1 MNPLA
6 QPATILGPN
15 PARQAHRGL
24 VDKVLA
30 DVEAKR
36 QREELKAAQVDEALL
51 PPDIDV
57 KDAFQYEID
66 EITGDLDAYINYKA
80 DLVAQGIDITSPQYK
95 SEFYKTEN
103 AIRGKTIKSKQ
114 HQDLYKKAVETI
126 ATNPEDIDVEA
137 TQARLAEFVAAANQ
151 GVDAAHDVLSKYGSL
166 YVEKPF
172 DIAAYGNDIAGQYE
186 PSIVETDPQRKGS
199 FLMSETVTDVTP
211 ENKLGAGI
219 QFMRKPKAKQQV
231 EYEYSAL
238 SRSVQAEYER
248 KALAAGGEP
257 GSGVMM
263 YATERYL
270 QPHWKTGRQVTAQN
284 LPSGNGSG
292 TKEEVPQSN
301 MLVDMVVGTLG
312 ENPNYVKRD
321 AQGYMVAE
329 GFTGQAI
336 GQYNSV
342 QKEAKG
348 QDANGNI
355 IYEEKASIKP
365 ILIQKVVK
373 NPKDGYWYVQ
383 TNDSVENKKGI
394 TVGSDKF
401 MQRYTPAQFKD
412 LMYKLAT
419 QTGEWTSGKI
429 DAYAE
434 SKGYYNPDKS
444 LNVQQPGS
452 NEVDIYFNGKTEM
465 VPRSSGKKVNGV
477 MVYPTSSGTWVK
489 WNEAS
494 KSWIKSNYQGE
505 GSKTSS
511 TSTKSGAKVYKG
523 LDENGNPIFE

>member
-6 QPATILGPN
+6 QPATILGGN
-15 PARQAHRGL
+15 PARDAHRGL
-24 VDKVLA
+24 IGKVLS

-36 QREELKAAQVDEALL
+36 QREELKKAQVDEALL
-51 PPDIDV
+51 PPDIDA
-57 KDAFQYEID
+57 KDAFQYEIN
-66 EITGDLDAYINYKA
+66 EITGDLDAYSNYKA
-80 DLVAQGIDITSPQYK
+80 DLATAGVDITSPQYR
-95 SEFYKTEN
+95 SDFYKREN
-103 AIRGKTIKSKQ
+103 AIKEKVIKSKQ
-114 HQDLYKKAVETI
+114 HQAIYDKAIQTLV
-126 ATNPEDIDVEA
+126 TNPDDIDTEA

-166 YVEKPF
+166 YVGKPF
-172 DIAAYGNDIAGQYE
+172 DIAAHGNDIAKQYE
-186 PSIVETDPQRKGS
+186 PSIVESDPKRQGA
-199 FLMSETVTDVTP
+199 FLVSETITDVTP

-231 EYEYSAL
+231 DYEYTAL
-238 SRSVQAEYER
+238 SPEVQAEYEQ
-248 KALAAGGEP
+248 KAMQAGGQP

-263 YATERYL
+263 YAAERYL

-284 LPSGNGSG
+284 MPSGGSG
-292 TKEEVPQSN
+292 ITKEEVPLSN
-301 MLVDMVVGTLG
+301 MLVDMVVGTLS
-312 ENPNYVKRD
+312 ENPNYVKRNE
-321 AQGYMVAE
+321 QGYMVAE
-329 GFTGQAI
+329 GFTGQSI

-348 QDANGNI
+348 QDDNGNI
-355 IYEEKASIKP
+355 IYEEKSSIKP

-373 NPKDGYWYVQ
+373 NPKDGFWYVQ

-419 QTGEWTSGKI
+419 KTGEWTSGKI

-452 NEVDIYFNGKTEM
+452 NQVDIYFNGKTEM
-465 VPRSSGKKVNGV
+465 VDRGKSKTVNGV
-477 MVYPTSSGTWVK
+477 KIWPLSTGEWVK
-489 WNEAS
+489 WD
-494 KSWIKSNYQGE
+494 E
-505 GSKTSS
+505 GSKQWV
-511 TSTKSGAKVYKG
+511 KSDYKG
-523 LDENGNPIFE
+523 SATTQSKPTKLGQGSLNDL

>member
-6 QPATILGPN
+6 QPATILGGN
-15 PARQAHRGL
+15 PARDAHRGL
-24 VDKVLA
+24 IGKVLS

-36 QREELKAAQVDEALL
+36 QREELKKAQVDEALL
-51 PPDIDV
+51 PPDIDA
-57 KDAFQYEID
+57 KDAFQYEIN
-66 EITGDLDAYINYKA
+66 EITGDLDAYSNYKA
-80 DLVAQGIDITSPQYK
+80 DLATAGVDITSPQYR
-95 SEFYKTEN
+95 SDFYKREN
-103 AIRGKTIKSKQ
+103 AIKEKVIKSKQ
-114 HQDLYKKAVETI
+114 HQAIYDKAIQTLV
-126 ATNPEDIDVEA
+126 TNPDDIDTEA

-166 YVEKPF
+166 YVGKPF
-172 DIAAYGNDIAGQYE
+172 DIAAHGNDIAKQYE
-186 PSIVETDPQRKGS
+186 PSIVESDPKRQGA
-199 FLMSETVTDVTP
+199 FLVSETITDVTP

-231 EYEYSAL
+231 DYEYTAL
-238 SRSVQAEYER
+238 SPEVQAEYEQ
-248 KALAAGGEP
+248 KAMQAGGQP

-263 YATERYL
+263 YAAERYL

-284 LPSGNGSG
+284 MPSGGSG
-292 TKEEVPQSN
+292 ITKEEVPLSN
-301 MLVDMVVGTLG
+301 MLVDMVVGTLS
-312 ENPNYVKRD
+312 ENPNYVKRNE
-321 AQGYMVAE
+321 QGYMVAE
-329 GFTGQAI
+329 GFTGQSI

-348 QDANGNI
+348 QDDNGNI
-355 IYEEKASIKP
+355 IYEEKSSIKP

-373 NPKDGYWYVQ
+373 NPKDGFWYVQ

-419 QTGEWTSGKI
+419 KTGEWTSGKI

-452 NEVDIYFNGKTEM
+452 NQVDIYFNGKTEM
-465 VPRSSGKKVNGV
+465 VDRSKSKVVNGV
-477 MVYPTSSGTWVK
+477 KIFPLSDGTWVK
-489 WNEAS
+489 WS
-494 KSWIKSNYQGE
+494 E
-505 GSKTSS
+505 GSKEWV
-511 TSTKSGAKVYKG
+511 KSDYKG
-523 LDENGNPIFE
+523 SATTQSKPTKLGQGSLNDL

>member
-6 QPATILGPN
+6 QPATILGGN
-15 PARQAHRGL
+15 PARDAHRGL
-24 VDKVLA
+24 IGKVLS

-36 QREELKAAQVDEALL
+36 QREELKKAQVDEALL
-51 PPDIDV
+51 PPDIDA
-57 KDAFQYEID
+57 KDAFQYEIN
-66 EITGDLDAYINYKA
+66 EITGDLDAYSNYKA
-80 DLVAQGIDITSPQYK
+80 DLATAGVDITSPQYR
-95 SEFYKTEN
+95 SDFYKREN
-103 AIRGKTIKSKQ
+103 AIKEKVIKSKQ
-114 HQDLYKKAVETI
+114 HQAIYDKAIQTLV
-126 ATNPEDIDVEA
+126 TNPDDIDTEA

-166 YVEKPF
+166 YVGKPF
-172 DIAAYGNDIAGQYE
+172 DIAAHGNDIAKQYE
-186 PSIVETDPQRKGS
+186 PSIVESDPKRQGA
-199 FLMSETVTDVTP
+199 FLVSETITDVTP

-231 EYEYSAL
+231 EFEYSAL
-238 SRSVQAEYER
+238 SPSVQAEYEQ
-248 KALAAGGEP
+248 KAMNAGGEP
-257 GSGVMM
+257 GSGMMM
-263 YATERYL
+263 YASERYI

-284 LPSGNGSG
+284 MPSGGSG
-292 TKEEVPQSN
+292 ITKEEVPLSN
-301 MLVDMVVGTLG
+301 MLVDMVVGTLS
-312 ENPNYVKRD
+312 ENPNYVKRNE
-321 AQGYMVAE
+321 QGYMVAE
-329 GFTGQAI
+329 GFTGQSI

-348 QDANGNI
+348 QDDNGNI
-355 IYEEKASIKP
+355 IYEEKSSIKP

-373 NPKDGYWYVQ
+373 NPKDGFWYVQ

-419 QTGEWTSGKI
+419 KTGEWTSGKI

-452 NEVDIYFNGKTEM
+452 NQVDIYFNGKTEM
-465 VPRSSGKKVNGV
+465 VDRSKSKVVNGV
-477 MVYPTSSGTWVK
+477 KIFPLSDGTWVK
-489 WNEAS
+489 WS
-494 KSWIKSNYQGE
+494 E
-505 GSKTSS
+505 GSKEWV
-511 TSTKSGAKVYKG
+511 KSDYKG
-523 LDENGNPIFE
+523 SATTQSKPTKLGQGSLNDL